1 MRTLAPIN
9 FDRCIM
15 GGLFTGLIAA
25 VVAIVFNVIYR
36 GETNLGIAFAV
47 VMPISIF
54 TAFPFFNLAIG
65 ALYFLCVHNHRK
77 KGARIFIIVFLLTAI
92 ISIVLTRYT
101 GDRTDHL
108 VYKFKGL
115 VVGLEIIEGVLGA
128 FLIPFFVNHPTL
140 YLTDKDIRGEQ

>member
-1 MRTLAPIN
+1 MRTLVPIN

-15 GGLFTGLIAA
+15 GGLFTGIIAA

-36 GETNLGIAFAV
+36 GQTNLIAFAV

-54 TAFPFFNLAIG
+54 TAFPFFNLGIG
-65 ALYFLCVHNHRK
+65 ALYFLFVHNHK
-77 KGARIFIIVFLLTAI
+77 KGARTFIIVFLLATV

-108 VYKFKGL
+108 VYEFKGL

-128 FLIPFFVNHPTL
+128 FLIPFFVDHPTL

>member
-1 MRTLAPIN
+1 MRTLVPIN

-36 GETNLGIAFAV
+36 GSTNLIAFAV

-54 TAFPFFNLAIG
+54 TAFPFFNLGIG
-65 ALYFLCVHNHRK
+65 ALYFLFVHNHNHK
-77 KGARIFIIVFLLTAI
+77 KGARMFIIVFLLATV

-101 GDRTDHL
+101 GSRADHL
-108 VYKFKGL
+108 VDEFKGL
-115 VVGLEIIEGVLGA
+115 VVGLEIIEGLLGA